1 MTRRRVPLY
10 DPFLVNVA
18 AYLTLGAV
26 AISGLLALETTRS
39 RWIAGVLLIAFGIL
53 LALALRIENEERYVH
68 LYFAAQTLVSG
79 SLFSLQPDHS
89 PFGALFFVLSAQVML
104 LLPLGPAAV
113 WIVVFSLITGIAFA
127 HFFGW
132 IGLLWLLPNIGGY
145 LFFATFGNL
154 WRQAELARRRSQQL
168 LDELQ
173 AAQRQLQDLA
183 VVEERNRLARE
194 MHDALGHRLTVAIV
208 QLEGAQRLIP
218 TAPDR
223 AARMIGAM
231 REEMKEAIAELRR
244 TVTALRAP
252 LEDGEGTPLNAALA
266 RLAQSFQ
273 DSTGLAVHLDLL
285 GALPDLPEAH
295 RLALYRAAQESLTNA
310 QRHAAAKQ
318 VWLTVSA
325 ANGHI
330 TLTAADDG
338 KGFGKRAET
347 SEGSY
352 GLRGLR
358 ERAAQLGG
366 ELALEMRPGGGAQL
380 RFSLPLPSQTPG
392 VLETTGVSTTE

>member
-1 MTRRRVPLY
+1 MTPRRVPLY

-26 AISGLLALETTRS
+26 AISGLLALETSRS

-104 LLPLGPAAV
+104 LLPLRPAAL
-113 WIVVFSLITGIAFA
+113 WIAAFIVLTGISFV

-168 LDELQ
+168 LEELQ
-173 AAQRQLQDLA
+173 VAQRQRQDLA
-183 VVEERNRLARE
+183 VAEERNRLARE
-194 MHDALGHRLTVAIV
+194 MHDSLGHRLTVAIV

-223 AARMIGAM
+223 AAHMIGTM
-231 REEMKEAIAELRR
+231 RDEMKEALAELRH
-244 TVTALRAP
+244 TVAALREP
-252 LEDGEGTPLNAALA
+252 LEDAEAAPLAQALT
-266 RLAQSFQ
+266 RLAQTFR
-273 DSTGLAVHLDLL
+273 DSTGLAVHLDLPDS
-285 GALPDLPEAH
+285 LPDVPEAH
-295 RLALYRAAQESLTNA
+295 WLALYRAAQESLTNA

-318 VWLTVSA
+318 VWLALSA
-325 ANGHI
+325 ANDHI

-338 KGFGKRAET
+338 KGFGVQTATR
-347 SEGSY
+347 EGGY

-358 ERAAQLGG
+358 ERAVQLGG
-366 ELALEMRPGGGAQL
+366 ELVLEGRPGGGAQV
-380 RFSLPLPSQTPG
+380 RFSLPLRESPNA
-392 VLETTGVSTTE
+392 

>member
-10 DPFLVNVA
+10 DPFLVNIA
-18 AYLTLGAV
+18 MYLTLGAV
-26 AISGLLALETTRS
+26 AVTGLLALETTRS

-53 LALALRIENEERYVH
+53 LSLFWRTERSERYVH
-68 LYFAAQTLVSG
+68 LYFVAQTFIIVS
-79 SLFSLQPDHS
+79 LYSLQPENS
-89 PFGALFFVLSAQVML
+89 QFGVLFFVLSAQVML
-104 LLPLGPAAV
+104 LLPPRTAAL
-113 WIVVFSLITGIAFA
+113 WIVAFILITAIGFM
-127 HFFGW
+127 HFLGW
-132 IGLLWLLPNIGGY
+132 VGLLWLLPNIGGY

-168 LDELQ
+168 LEELQ
-173 AAQRQLQDLA
+173 VAQRQLQDLA
-183 VVEERNRLARE
+183 VAEERNRLARE
-194 MHDALGHRLTVAIV
+194 MHDSLGHRLTVAVV

-231 REEMKEAIAELRR
+231 REEMKEALAELRR

-252 LEDGEGTPLNAALA
+252 LEDADGTPLNAALA

-273 DSTGLAVHLDLL
+273 DSTGLAVHLDLP
-285 GALPDLPEAH
+285 GALPALPEAH

-325 ANGHI
+325 ANDHV

-338 KGFGKRAET
+338 KGFGVQTAT
-347 SEGSY
+347 SEGGY

-366 ELALEMRPGGGAQL
+366 ELQLEVRPGGGAQL
-380 RFSLPLPSQTPG
+380 RFSLPLPSQPPG
-392 VLETTGVSTTE
+392 VLETPGVSTTE

>member
-10 DPFLVNVA
+10 DPFLVTIA

-26 AISGLLALETTRS
+26 AINGLLALETTRS

-53 LALALRIENEERYVH
+53 LALVLRIENKERYVH
-68 LYFAAQTLVSG
+68 LYFAAQTLVIG
-79 SLFSLQPDHS
+79 SLFSLQPEHS
-89 PFGALFFVLSAQVML
+89 PFGTLFFVLSAQVML
-104 LLPLGPAAV
+104 LLPPRPAAL
-113 WIVVFSLITGIAFA
+113 WIVAFILMTGIGFVG
-127 HFFGW
+127 FFGW
-132 IGLLWLLPNIGGY
+132 IGLLWLVPNIGGY

-168 LDELQ
+168 LEELQ
-173 AAQRQLQDLA
+173 VAQRQLQELA
-183 VVEERNRLARE
+183 VVEERSRLARE
-194 MHDALGHRLTVAIV
+194 MHDSLGHRLTVAIV

-231 REEMKEAIAELRR
+231 REEMKEALAELRR

-252 LEDGEGTPLNAALA
+252 LEDAGTPLNAALA

-273 DSTGLAVHLDLL
+273 DSTGLAVHLDLP
-285 GALPDLPEAH
+285 GAPPVLPEAH
-295 RLALYRAAQESLTNA
+295 WLALYRAAQESLTNA

-338 KGFGKRAET
+338 KGFGERAET

-358 ERAAQLGG
+358 ERAGQLGG
-366 ELALEMRPGGGAQL
+366 ELVLEGRPGGGAQV
-380 RFSLPLPSQTPG
+380 RFSLPL
-392 VLETTGVSTTE
+392 LESPNA

>member
-1 MTRRRVPLY
+1 MAPRRVPLY

-26 AISGLLALETTRS
+26 AINGLLALETTRS
-39 RWIAGVLLIAFGIL
+39 RWMAGVLLVAFGIL
-53 LALALRIENEERYVH
+53 LSPFLRTEQSERHVH
-68 LYFAAQTLVSG
+68 LYFAAQTLIVVSL
-79 SLFSLQPDHS
+79 SSLQLDHS
-89 PFGALFFVLSAQVML
+89 PFGVLFFVLSAQVML
-104 LLPLGPAAV
+104 LLPPRPAAL
-113 WIVVFSLITGIAFA
+113 WIVAFILLTGISFV

-132 IGLLWLLPNIGGY
+132 IGFLWLLPNIGGY

-168 LDELQ
+168 LEELQ
-173 AAQRQLQDLA
+173 VAQRQLQDLA
-183 VVEERNRLARE
+183 VVEERSRLARE
-194 MHDALGHRLTVAIV
+194 MHDSLGHRLTVAIV

-231 REEMKEAIAELRR
+231 REEVKEALAELRR
-244 TVTALRAP
+244 TVTALREP
-252 LEDGEGTPLNAALA
+252 LEDADGTPLNAALA

-273 DSTGLAVHLDLL
+273 DSTGLAVHLDLP
-285 GALPDLPEAH
+285 GALPALPEAH

-318 VWLTVSA
+318 IWLTVSA
-325 ANGHI
+325 ANDHV

-338 KGFGKRAET
+338 KGFGVQTAT
-347 SEGSY
+347 SEGGY

-366 ELALEMRPGGGAQL
+366 QLILEGRPGGGAQVC
-380 RFSLPLPSQTPG
+380 FSLPVRESPDA
-392 VLETTGVSTTE
+392 

>member
-1 MTRRRVPLY
+1 MTRRRIPLSG
-10 DPFLVNVA
+10 PLLVTIA

-26 AISGLLALETTRS
+26 AIGGLLALETSRS
-39 RWIAGVLLIAFGIL
+39 RWMAGLLLIAFGFL
-53 LALALRIENEERYVH
+53 LAYGLRLENKPRSVH

-104 LLPLGPAAV
+104 LLPLRPAAL
-113 WIVVFSLITGIAFA
+113 WIAAFIVLTGISYV

-168 LDELQ
+168 LEELQ
-173 AAQRQLQDLA
+173 VAQRQRQDLA
-183 VVEERNRLARE
+183 VTEERNRLARE
-194 MHDALGHRLTVAIV
+194 MHDSLGHRLTVAIV

-223 AARMIGAM
+223 AARMIGTM
-231 REEMKEAIAELRR
+231 RDEMKEALAELRH
-244 TVTALRAP
+244 TVAALREP
-252 LEDGEGTPLNAALA
+252 LEDAEAAPLAGALT
-266 RLAQSFQ
+266 RLAQTFR
-273 DSTGLAVHLDLL
+273 DSTGLAVHLDLPDS
-285 GALPDLPEAH
+285 LPDVPEAH

-310 QRHAAAKQ
+310 QRHAGAKQ
-318 VWLTVSA
+318 VWLALSA
-325 ANGHI
+325 ANDRV

-338 KGFGKRAET
+338 KGFET
-347 SEGSY
+347 QTATREGGY
-352 GLRGLR
+352 PPRGLR
-358 ERAAQLGG
+358 ERAVQLGG
-366 ELALEMRPGGGAQL
+366 ELVLEGRPGGGAQV
-380 RFSLPLPSQTPG
+380 RFCLPL
-392 VLETTGVSTTE
+392 VEAAHA

>member
-1 MTRRRVPLY
+1 MAPRRVSLY
-10 DPFLVNVA
+10 DPLLVNIA

-26 AISGLLALETTRS
+26 AINGLLALETTRS
-39 RWIAGVLLIAFGIL
+39 RWIAGVLLVTFGIL
-53 LALALRIENEERYVH
+53 LALVLRIENKERYVH
-68 LYFAAQTLVSG
+68 LYFAAQTLVIG
-79 SLFSLQPDHS
+79 SLWSLQPENS
-89 PFGALFFVLSAQVML
+89 PFGTLFFVLSAQVML
-104 LLPLGPAAV
+104 LLPPRPAAL
-113 WIVVFSLITGIAFA
+113 WIVAFILMTGISFV
-127 HFFGW
+127 HFLGW
-132 IGLLWLLPNIGGY
+132 IGILWLVPNIGGY

-168 LDELQ
+168 LEELQ
-173 AAQRQLQDLA
+173 VAQRQLQDLA

-194 MHDALGHRLTVAIV
+194 MHDSLGHRLTVAIV
-208 QLEGAQRLIP
+208 QLEGAQRLIS

-223 AARMIGAM
+223 AARIIGTM
-231 REEMKEAIAELRR
+231 RDEMKEALAELRR

-252 LEDGEGTPLNAALA
+252 LEDADGTPLNAALA

-273 DSTGLAVHLDLL
+273 DSTGLAVHLDLP
-285 GALPDLPEAH
+285 GALPALPEAH

-310 QRHAAAKQ
+310 QRHAAARQ

-325 ANGHI
+325 ANDHV

-338 KGFGKRAET
+338 KGFGVQTAT
-347 SEGSY
+347 SEGGY

-366 ELALEMRPGGGAQL
+366 ELQLEVRPGGGAQV
-380 RFSLPLPSQTPG
+380 RFSLPL
-392 VLETTGVSTTE
+392 LESPNA

>member
-1 MTRRRVPLY
+1 MAPRRVSLY
-10 DPFLVNVA
+10 DPLLVNIA

-26 AISGLLALETTRS
+26 AINGLLALETTRS
-39 RWIAGVLLIAFGIL
+39 RWIAGVLLVTFGIL
-53 LALALRIENEERYVH
+53 LALVLRIENKERYVH
-68 LYFAAQTLVSG
+68 LYFAAQTLVIG
-79 SLFSLQPDHS
+79 SLWSLQPENS
-89 PFGALFFVLSAQVML
+89 PFGTLFFVLSAQVML
-104 LLPLGPAAV
+104 LLPPRPAAL
-113 WIVVFSLITGIAFA
+113 WIVAFILMTGISFV
-127 HFFGW
+127 HFLGW
-132 IGLLWLLPNIGGY
+132 IGILWLVPNIGGY

-168 LDELQ
+168 LEELQ
-173 AAQRQLQDLA
+173 VAQRQLQDLA

-194 MHDALGHRLTVAIV
+194 MHDSLGHRLTVAIV
-208 QLEGAQRLIP
+208 QLEGAQRLIS

-223 AARMIGAM
+223 AARIIGTM
-231 REEMKEAIAELRR
+231 RDEMKEALAELRR

-252 LEDGEGTPLNAALA
+252 LEDADGTPLNAALA

-273 DSTGLAVHLDLL
+273 DSTGLAVHLDLP
-285 GALPDLPEAH
+285 GALPALPEAH

-325 ANGHI
+325 ANDHV

-338 KGFGKRAET
+338 KGFGVQTAT
-347 SEGSY
+347 SEGGY

-366 ELALEMRPGGGAQL
+366 ELQLEVRPGGGAQV
-380 RFSLPLPSQTPG
+380 RFSLPL
-392 VLETTGVSTTE
+392 LESPNA

>member
-1 MTRRRVPLY
+1 MTRWRVPLY
-10 DPFLVNVA
+10 DPFLFNIA
-18 AYLTLGAV
+18 TYLTLGAV

-39 RWIAGVLLIAFGIL
+39 RWMAGILLVAFGIL
-53 LALALRIENEERYVH
+53 LSLFWRTEQSERYVH
-68 LYFAAQTLVSG
+68 LYFAAQTLIIF
-79 SLFSLQPDHS
+79 SLFSLQPENS
-89 PFGALFFVLSAQVML
+89 PFGVLFFVLSAQVML
-104 LLPLGPAAV
+104 LLPPRPAAL
-113 WIVVFSLITGIAFA
+113 WIVAFILMTGIGFV

-132 IGLLWLLPNIGGY
+132 IGILWLLPNIGGY

-154 WRQAELARRRSQQL
+154 WRRAELARRRSQQL
-168 LDELQ
+168 LEELQ
-173 AAQRQLQDLA
+173 VAQRQLQDLA
-183 VVEERNRLARE
+183 VAEERSRLARE
-194 MHDALGHRLTVAIV
+194 MHDSLGHRLTVAVV

-231 REEMKEAIAELRR
+231 RDEMKEALAELRH

-252 LEDGEGTPLNAALA
+252 PEDADGTLLNAALA

-273 DSTGLAVHLDLL
+273 DSTGLAVHLNLGDPLL
-285 GALPDLPEAH
+285 ALPEVH

-310 QRHAAAKQ
+310 QRHAAATQ
-318 VWLTVSA
+318 VWLALSA
-325 ANGHI
+325 VNDHV

-338 KGFGKRAET
+338 KGFGVQTAA
-347 SEGSY
+347 SEGGY

-366 ELALEMRPGGGAQL
+366 ELQLEVRPGGGAQL
-380 RFSLPLPSQTPG
+380 RFSLPL
-392 VLETTGVSTTE
+392 LESPNA

>member
-1 MTRRRVPLY
+1 MAPRRVSLY
-10 DPFLVNVA
+10 DPLLVNIA

-26 AISGLLALETTRS
+26 AINGLLALETTRS
-39 RWIAGVLLIAFGIL
+39 RWIAGVLLVTFGIL
-53 LALALRIENEERYVH
+53 LALVLRIENKERYVH
-68 LYFAAQTLVSG
+68 LYFAAQTLVIG
-79 SLFSLQPDHS
+79 SLFSLQPENS
-89 PFGALFFVLSAQVML
+89 PFGTLFFVLSAQVML
-104 LLPLGPAAV
+104 LLPPRPAAL
-113 WIVVFSLITGIAFA
+113 WIVAFILMTGISFV
-127 HFFGW
+127 HFLGW
-132 IGLLWLLPNIGGY
+132 IGILWLVPNIGGY

-168 LDELQ
+168 LEELQ
-173 AAQRQLQDLA
+173 VAQRQLQDLA

-194 MHDALGHRLTVAIV
+194 MHDSLGHRLTVAIV
-208 QLEGAQRLIP
+208 QLEGAQRLIS

-223 AARMIGAM
+223 AARIIGTM
-231 REEMKEAIAELRR
+231 RDEMKEALAELRR

-252 LEDGEGTPLNAALA
+252 LEDADGTPLNAALA

-273 DSTGLAVHLDLL
+273 DSTGLAVHLDLP
-285 GALPDLPEAH
+285 GALPALPEAH

-325 ANGHI
+325 ANDHV

-338 KGFGKRAET
+338 KGFGVQTAT
-347 SEGSY
+347 SEGGY

-366 ELALEMRPGGGAQL
+366 ELQLEVRPGGGAQV
-380 RFSLPLPSQTPG
+380 RFSLPL
-392 VLETTGVSTTE
+392 LESPNA

>member
-1 MTRRRVPLY
+1 MAPRRISLY
-10 DPFLVNVA
+10 DPLLVNIA
-18 AYLTLGAV
+18 AYLTLSAV
-26 AISGLLALETTRS
+26 AINGLIALETTRS

-53 LALALRIENEERYVH
+53 LTLALRIENEERYVH

-104 LLPLGPAAV
+104 LLPLRPAAL
-113 WIVVFSLITGIAFA
+113 WIAAFIVLTGISFV

-132 IGLLWLLPNIGGY
+132 IGILWLLPNIGGY

-168 LDELQ
+168 LEELQ
-173 AAQRQLQDLA
+173 VTQRQLQDLA

-194 MHDALGHRLTVAIV
+194 MHDSLGHRLTVAVV
-208 QLEGAQRLIP
+208 QLEGAQRLIS

-223 AARMIGAM
+223 AARMIGTM
-231 REEMKEAIAELRR
+231 RDEMKEALAELRQ
-244 TVTALRAP
+244 TVAALRNP
-252 LEDGEGTPLNAALA
+252 LEDAEEVPLGVALT
-266 RLAQSFQ
+266 RLAQTFQ
-273 DSTGLAVHLDLL
+273 DSTGLAVHLDLPD
-285 GALPDLPEAH
+285 ALPALPARH

-310 QRHAAAKQ
+310 QRHAAAQQ

-325 ANGHI
+325 AQGHI

-338 KGFGKRAET
+338 KGLGEPVET
-347 SEGSY
+347 RDGGY

-358 ERAAQLGG
+358 ERAAELGG
-366 ELALEMRPGGGAQL
+366 ELALEMRPGGGTQV
-380 RFSLPLPSQTPG
+380 RFSLPAPG
-392 VLETTGVSTTE
+392 GEAKP